1 MKTASHFFKLTFAER
16 IPMVFIVGSIFLLGC
31 SSKLVVQS
39 DPAQADIFVAIEGQS
54 QKIKIGQTPLELT
67 EEQIAEKLKLTAE
80 SSQWVEFTFEKKDF
94 ESKTIYLPS
103 NRFGELTRIFKI
115 KLKPSEDSS
124 TTVVK
129 MMRYFFNAKKFAETR
144 QFERA
149 HAEIDKV
156 LALDSQIPQAY
167 AMKAGIFFLQ
177 QNMQDAANLY
187 TKALEIDP
195 SFDEAIKMLDRIK
208 AKTGTR

>member
-1 MKTASHFFKLTFAER
+1 M
-16 IPMVFIVGSIFLLGC
+16 
-31 SSKLVVQS
+31 
-39 DPAQADIFVAIEGQS
+39 
-54 QKIKIGQTPLELT
+54 ELT
-67 EEQIAEKLKLTAE
+67 ETQIAEKLKLTAE
-80 SSQWVEFTFEKKDF
+80 SSQWIEFTFEKKDH
-94 ESKTIYLPS
+94 EKKTVFLPS

-115 KLKPSEDSS
+115 KLKPMDDPS

-129 MMRYFFNAKKFAETR
+129 MMRHFFNAKKFAETR

-167 AMKAGIFFLQ
+167 SMKAGVYFLQ
-177 QNMQDAANLY
+177 QNMDQATTFY

-208 AKTGTR
+208 SKTGTR